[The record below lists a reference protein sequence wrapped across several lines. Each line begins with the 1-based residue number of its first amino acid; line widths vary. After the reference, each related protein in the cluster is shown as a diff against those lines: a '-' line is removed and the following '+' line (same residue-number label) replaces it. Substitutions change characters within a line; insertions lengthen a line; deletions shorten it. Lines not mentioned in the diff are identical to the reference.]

1 MFEIPY
7 HISLTTIY
15 ITSILV
21 SITHLKDLGN
31 LQNALSIIGK
41 VPNDIDA
48 VSRSIIG
55 LNTANKIAA
64 LSTSALSNEQKIN
77 ILTSQGLSTEEAN
90 TALTTATLSVAQNGA
105 TASTLGLSAATK
117 GLFSTF
123 KSNPLLLIITAATA
137 IFAIHSKI
145 KQSHEEAL
153 QASQEAADAY
163 SETSKSI
170 EDYTKRYEDLHKAL
184 LDAKGNEEDT
194 YNVKK
199 QLLDLQIELND
210 KFGDEYDKVNLVTDA
225 YKDQTETI
233 KRRNKE
239 AAEDYLNKDPKGIKA
254 ATKEMTEGK
263 TYHLNQGDQKTNSV
277 EGQAL
282 LDIAKK
288 YQDEGIS
295 VENIGDNYED
305 ATFSITLDANAENA
319 KKTINDFMNDV
330 RDKAK
335 ELGDEDIFKDVIQ
348 ISSNSLKDAQKT
360 IDDSGEQYYN
370 GLKSQIEVDDQL
382 SAQYERATQAVNDY
396 NNAVLQSS
404 DPINDEKVKDAY
416 KHLSEIK
423 SGIKGNK
430 EEWEK
435 YSSTFNKVFDQ
446 ADTKMFDFE
455 NKLNSLQATDKLR
468 VNMPVPLPTSGIDDF
483 KGKSSVEAEAMLDAN
498 EGNKYKDLLALSK
511 KYNLSIEDTVGI
523 FKNMGLVVDQVGNK
537 TTEAF
542 SKEKMISSIN
552 ALSDGFESI
561 DKIMASI
568 KGKDPFNYALLD
580 DKKFKDTFSGV
591 GKEYAAFVEQVS
603 SSPKDIKACQGAFDN
618 LVTAWLNSK
627 DILGGL
633 SDDTANL
640 TANMLKEMGVT
651 NAEEIVTDALAKKH
665 AQVAAQKFYN
675 AKSSV
680 ALANNT
686 IDEYG
691 ALLNEADAAQVS
703 KEALAQLELS
713 KIATNHV
720 KIDTSSDIDQVINL
734 ANAAGSSAEALAK
747 LARAKSVFAQVA
759 NGSLDLNVPG
769 NNLLAAEAEN
779 TVSKIGNGTFDYDF
793 KIDPNKFKSATYGG
807 GTKSNKSKGGSK
819 DKSKEPTEFD
829 WMSQKIKEIDS
840 QVDKLQDKIDILV
853 GYKGKNATT
862 DTVIDRLIEK
872 MSTLQQM
879 HDKYMD
885 EAGKIGLSQDYI
897 NKIQNGSIE
906 IESIGDEKLAKQIK
920 DYQSLYDKA
929 ADANKQIQDTQKKID
944 DLNLSK
950 LDNIINQ
957 FKQLSDTQSKI
968 IDTEK
973 QLIDLREK
981 AGDEIYADDYANL
994 IEQQGALIKNNADAY
1009 RKLKNEMNSMNLQQ
1023 GSEEWRKYNDQLMD
1037 YQQNMMSAADAVKEY
1052 MNAIVEL
1059 KFKGLNDFKSQMD
1072 SIGNTISTM
1081 SDLIGSVGLTDDSGN
1096 LTDLGLA
1103 KMALYAQQLA
1113 NAKQEAANYGEAINS
1128 LDDMLNEGLITQDEY
1143 NQRLYDYTSA
1153 QNSAISASKQAKDA
1167 ILDLVKNGIQ
1177 AEIDA
1182 KKKLVDETKAAL
1194 DAEQNLHD
1202 YQKSISEKQD
1212 NISKL
1217 EREIATLSTST
1228 SRDDIAK
1235 RLQLQGELKK
1245 AQEDLYETQ
1254 YDHEIQQRKDALDKQ
1269 LEDFTESKDKEK
1281 EELDSDLDKQN
1292 AAVNKYLNQVKDKYS
1307 TVYGVLTQYG
1317 NEYSMEAIKDL
1328 TNPWEEGGTA
1338 ADLCGDAVGSAI
1350 ANIQTSID
1358 SLNLS
1363 PLYDLIDAF
1372 NSLGMAHGGVGA
1384 TGSMNFEDISEQGHW
1399 QKGKGGK
1406 DWFGETYNPN
1416 GDYFYASDDIYT
1428 VNGKQYGFDDQ
1439 GYMQKEWQTHDG
1451 KQYYFDANDGH
1462 MVKSQWIPGHDG
1474 SQYYLLADG
1483 TMAED
1488 MAVKDKD
1495 GSYYYV
1501 DDSGKWDGKTLT
1513 AEQVRKLG
1521 YTVGYKRGTRNATKG
1536 WHLMDEDGVGSEGI
1550 LTDRGILKQFDGGE
1564 TVFNQDMTNK
1574 LWEFAKDP
1582 TKYING
1588 LSSIRSDMIDMSKVR
1603 PVHNISIDSPL
1614 VQIDGTGLS
1623 ANEVATIIK
1632 NETRDIDKRVAKS
1645 IKYELLGK

>member
-1 MFEIPY
+1 MQ
-7 HISLTTIY
+7 
-15 ITSILV
+15 
-21 SITHLKDLGN
+21 LKSLGN
-31 LQNALSIIGK
+31 LSNALNVIKAAPGSF
-41 VPNDIDA
+41 NA
-48 VSRSIIG
+48 VSEAVKI
-55 LNTANKIAA
+55 LNTQNTAA
-64 LSTSALSNEQKIN
+64 TLTTSALSKQQQLQILIN
-77 ILTSQGLSTEEAN
+77 KGLSAEQAN
-90 TALTTATLSVAQNGA
+90 AALTTSTLSAAEKGA
-105 TASTLGLSAATK
+105 TTSTLGLNAAAK
-117 GLFSTF
+117 GLSLTLKANPILGIMAIGTAVFAAVSYF
-123 KSNPLLLIITAATA
+123 KRLSEESARAA
-137 IFAIHSKI
+137 
-145 KQSHEEAL
+145 
-153 QASQEAADAY
+153 QEATDAY
-163 SETSKSI
+163 SDTSKSI
-170 EDYTKRYEDLHKAL
+170 EDYTKRYQDLHKAL

-225 YKDQTETI
+225 YNDQTDAI
-233 KRRNKE
+233 KNRNKE
-239 AAEDYLNKDPKGIKA
+239 AAQDYLNKDPKGIKA
-254 ATKEMTEGK
+254 ATKDMTGEK

-282 LDIAKK
+282 LDVVKK
-288 YQDEGIS
+288 YQDKGIS
-295 VENIGDNYED
+295 VDNIGDNYED
-305 ATFSITLDANAENA
+305 ATFSIILDANAENA

-370 GLKSQIEVDDQL
+370 GLKSQIEVDDKL
-382 SAQYERATQAVNDY
+382 SAQYEKATQAVNDY
-396 NNAVLQSS
+396 NNAVLKST
-404 DPINDEKVKDAY
+404 DPLNDEKVKDTY
-416 KHLSEIK
+416 KHLSEVK
-423 SGIKGNK
+423 SEIQGNK

-446 ADTKMFDFE
+446 ADTRMFDFRNE
-455 NKLNSLQATDKLR
+455 LDALRTTDKSKHE
-468 VNMPVPLPTSGIDDF
+468 LPTISIFRQLPPSSINDF

-498 EGNKYKDLLALSK
+498 EGNKYKDLISLAK
-511 KYNLSIEDTVGI
+511 KYSLSIKDIVSSLKDMGI
-523 FKNMGLVVDQVGNK
+523 VFDQVGEK
-537 TTEAF
+537 AFTAF
-542 SKEKMISSIN
+542 SKEEMISAIDG
-552 ALSDGFESI
+552 LSEGFESL
-561 DKIMASI
+561 DKIMSSM
-568 KGKDPFNYALLD
+568 KGKNPFDYALLD
-580 DKKFKDTFSGV
+580 DKKFKDTFSTV
-591 GKEYAAFVEQVS
+591 GKEYTDFIDQIS
-603 SSPKDIKACQGAFDN
+603 SSPKDVKACQGAFDN
-618 LVTAWLNSK
+618 LVTSWLNST

-633 SDDTANL
+633 SDDTKQL
-640 TANMLKEMGVT
+640 TIDMLEQKGVA
-651 NAEEIVTDALAKKH
+651 NAEEIITAALTEKH

-680 ALANNT
+680 TLAKNT

-713 KIATNHV
+713 KIATNNV
-720 KIDTSSDIDQVINL
+720 KIDTASDIDQVINL
-734 ANAAGSSAEALAK
+734 ANAAGSSAEALGK
-747 LARAKSVFAQVA
+747 LARAKSIFAQTES
-759 NGSLDLNVPG
+759 GSFNLNVPG
-769 NNLLAAEAEN
+769 NNLLLAEAEN
-779 TVSKIGNGTFDYDF
+779 TVSKLGNGTFDYEF
-793 KIDPNKFKSATYGG
+793 NIDPNKFKSATYGG
-807 GTKSNKSKGGSK
+807 GTKSNKSSGSGGSK
-819 DKSKEPTEFD
+819 GKSKEPTEFD
-829 WMSQKIKEIDS
+829 WMSQKIKGIDS

-872 MSTLQQM
+872 MSTFQLM
-879 HDKYMD
+879 HDKYME
-885 EAGKIGLSQDYI
+885 EAGKLGLSQDYI

-906 IESIGDEKLAKQIK
+906 IETIGDENLAKIIK

-929 ADANKQIQDTQKKID
+929 EDANKQIHDTQKKVD
-944 DLNLSK
+944 GLNLSK

-957 FKQLSDTQSKI
+957 FNQLGDTQSKI
-968 IDTEK
+968 IDTQK
-973 QLIDLREK
+973 QFITLREK
-981 AGDEIYADDYANL
+981 TGDEIYADDYTSL
-994 IEQQGALIKNNADAY
+994 IEQQGALIKNSADAY
-1009 RKLKNEMNSMNLQQ
+1009 RILKSEMNSMNLKQ
-1023 GSEEWRKYNDQLMD
+1023 GSEEWKKYNDQLRE
-1037 YQQNMMSAADAVKEY
+1037 YQQNMISSADAVKEY

-1059 KFKGLNDFKSQMD
+1059 KFKGLKDFKSQMD

-1081 SDLIGSVGLTDDSGN
+1081 SDLIGGVGLTDDSGK

-1113 NAKQEAANYGEAINS
+1113 NAKQETANYGEAISS
-1128 LDDMLNEGLITQDEY
+1128 LDDMLNDGLITQDEY

-1177 AEIDA
+1177 TEIDA

-1212 NISKL
+1212 GISKL
-1217 EREIATLSTST
+1217 ERQIAALSNST

-1235 RLQLQGELKK
+1235 RLQLQSELKK

-1292 AAVNKYLNQVKDKYS
+1292 TAINKYLNQVKDKYS

-1406 DWFGETYNPN
+1406 DWFGEKYNPN

-1428 VNGKQYGFDDQ
+1428 VNGRQYGFDDQ
-1439 GYMQKEWQTHDG
+1439 GYMQKEWQMHDG

-1462 MVKSQWIPGHDG
+1462 MVKSQWIPGRDG

-1501 DDSGKWDGKTLT
+1501 DDAGKWDGKTLT

-1521 YTVGYKRGTRNATKG
+1521 YTIGYKRGTRNATKG

-1550 LTDRGILKQFDGGE
+1550 LTDRGVLRQFEGGE
-1564 TVFNQDMTNK
+1564 IVLNPEAMQNLYDI
-1574 LWEFAKDP
+1574 AQDP
-1582 TKYING
+1582 TRFIRG
-1588 LSSIRSDMIDMSKVR
+1588 LNSIRSNIVDIGKMQ
-1603 PVHNISIDSPL
+1603 PVHSVSINSPL

>member
-1 MFEIPY
+1 MQ
-7 HISLTTIY
+7 
-15 ITSILV
+15 
-21 SITHLKDLGN
+21 LKSLGN
-31 LQNALSIIGK
+31 LSIATDVISKSANDFNKVSTAVENLGVKSAATALQSSALTEVEKAQILVNKGLSLEEAK
-41 VPNDIDA
+41 TA
-48 VSRSIIG
+48 
-55 LNTANKIAA
+55 LNTAAFSAA
-64 LSTSALSNEQKIN
+64 EK
-77 ILTSQGLSTEEAN
+77 EA
-90 TALTTATLSVAQNGA
+90 TV
-105 TASTLGLSAATK
+105 STLGLNAAAK
-117 GLFSTF
+117 GLSLTLKANPILGIMAIGTAVFAAVSYF
-123 KSNPLLLIITAATA
+123 KRLSEESARAA
-137 IFAIHSKI
+137 
-145 KQSHEEAL
+145 
-153 QASQEAADAY
+153 QEATDAY
-163 SETSKSI
+163 SDTSKSI
-170 EDYTKRYEDLHKAL
+170 EDYTKRYQDLHKAL

-210 KFGDEYDKVNLVTDA
+210 KFGDEYDKLNLVTDA
-225 YKDQTETI
+225 YNDQTDAI
-233 KRRNKE
+233 KKRNKE
-239 AAEDYLNKDPKGIKA
+239 AAEKYLNSLTPKQIEDAKKKMSGGGKRQVLSEQFMLTENVQGGQELKAIAEKYSDKGIKIEP
-254 ATKEMTEGK
+254 TDDPGFD
-263 TYHLNQGDQKTNSV
+263 HGF
-277 EGQAL
+277 
-282 LDIAKK
+282 I
-288 YQDEGIS
+288 IS
-295 VENIGDNYED
+295 IKADPRD
-305 ATFSITLDANAENA
+305 AEE
-319 KKTINDFMNDV
+319 TINKFMTDV
-330 RDKAK
+330 RNKAT
-335 ELGDEDIFKDVIQ
+335 E
-348 ISSNSLKDAQKT
+348 LKDEHLFDDT
-360 IDDSGEQYYN
+360 INTSKKIKDS
-370 GLKSQIEVDDQL
+370 KSDIIKAVGDRYDRVLEAEITKDDQL
-382 SAQYERATQAVNDY
+382 SADYDKATQAVTDY
-396 NNAVLQSS
+396 NNAVLKST
-404 DPINDEKVKDAY
+404 DPLNDEKVKDTY

-423 SGIKGNK
+423 SGIQGNK

-468 VNMPVPLPTSGIDDF
+468 VNMPIPLPTSGIEDF

-498 EGNKYKDLLALSK
+498 EGNKYKDLISLAK
-511 KYNLSIEDTVGI
+511 KYSLSIKDIVSGLKDIGI
-523 FKNMGLVVDQVGNK
+523 VFDQVGDK
-537 TTEAF
+537 ASTAF
-542 SKEKMISSIN
+542 SKEEMISTIDG
-552 ALSDGFESI
+552 LSEGFESL
-561 DKIMASI
+561 DKIMSSM
-568 KGKDPFNYALLD
+568 KGKNPFDYALLD
-580 DKKFKDTFSGV
+580 DKKFKDTFSTV
-591 GKEYAAFVEQVS
+591 GKEYTDFIEQIS
-603 SSPKDIKACQGAFDN
+603 SSPKDVKACQGAFDN
-618 LVTAWLNSK
+618 LVTAWLNSQ

-633 SDDTANL
+633 SDDTKQL
-640 TANMLKEMGVT
+640 TVDMLSNMGVA
-651 NAEEIVTDALAKKH
+651 NAEEIITAALTEKH

-680 ALANNT
+680 ALANNI

-713 KIATNHV
+713 KIATNNV
-720 KIDTSSDIDQVINL
+720 KIDTASDIDQVINL
-734 ANAAGSSAEALAK
+734 ANAAGSSAEALGK
-747 LARAKSVFAQVA
+747 LARAKSIFAQTES
-759 NGSLDLNVPG
+759 GSFNLNVPG
-769 NNLLAAEAEN
+769 NNLLLAEAEN
-779 TVSKIGNGTFDYDF
+779 TVSKLGNGTFDYEF
-793 KIDPNKFKSATYGG
+793 NIDPNKFKSATYGG
-807 GTKSNKSKGGSK
+807 GTKSNKSSGSGGSK
-819 DKSKEPTEFD
+819 GKSKEPTEFD
-829 WMSQKIKEIDS
+829 WMSQKIKGIDS

-872 MSTLQQM
+872 MSTLQLM
-879 HDKYMD
+879 HDKYME
-885 EAGKIGLSQDYI
+885 EAGKLGLSQDYI

-906 IESIGDEKLAKQIK
+906 IETIGEENLAKRIK

-929 ADANKQIQDTQKKID
+929 EDANKQIHDTQKKID
-944 DLNLSK
+944 SLNLSK

-957 FKQLSDTQSKI
+957 FKQLGDTQSKI
-968 IDTEK
+968 IDTQK
-973 QLIDLREK
+973 QFITLREK
-981 AGDEIYADDYANL
+981 TGDEIYADDYTSL
-994 IEQQGALIKNNADAY
+994 IEQQGALIKNSADAY
-1009 RKLKNEMNSMNLQQ
+1009 RILKSEMNSMNLKQ
-1023 GSEEWRKYNDQLMD
+1023 GSEEWKKYNDQLRE
-1037 YQQNMMSAADAVKEY
+1037 YQQNMISSADAVKEY

-1059 KFKGLNDFKSQMD
+1059 KFKGLKDFKSQMD

-1081 SDLIGSVGLTDDSGN
+1081 SDLIGGIGLTDDSGK

-1128 LDDMLNEGLITQDEY
+1128 LDDMLNDGLITQDEY

-1153 QNSAISASKQAKDA
+1153 QNSAIFASKQAKDA

-1177 AEIDA
+1177 TEIDA

-1212 NISKL
+1212 GISKL
-1217 EREIATLSTST
+1217 ERQIAALSNST

-1235 RLQLQGELKK
+1235 RLQLQSELKK

-1292 AAVNKYLNQVKDKYS
+1292 TAINKYLNQVKDKYS

-1406 DWFGETYNPN
+1406 DWFGEKYNPN
-1416 GDYFYASDDIYT
+1416 GDYFYASDGIYT
-1428 VNGKQYGFDDQ
+1428 VNGKQYGFNDQ
-1439 GYMQKEWQTHDG
+1439 GYMQKEWQKHDG
-1451 KQYYFDANDGH
+1451 NQYYFDANDGH
-1462 MVKSQWIPGHDG
+1462 MVKSQWIPGRDG

-1495 GSYYYV
+1495 GIYYYV
-1501 DDSGKWDGKTLT
+1501 DDAGKWDGKTLT

-1521 YTVGYKRGTRNATKG
+1521 YTIGYKRGTRNATKG

-1550 LTDRGILKQFDGGE
+1550 LTDRGVLRQFEGGE
-1564 TVFNQDMTNK
+1564 IVLNPEAMQNLYDI
-1574 LWEFAKDP
+1574 AQDP
-1582 TKYING
+1582 TRFIRG
-1588 LSSIRSDMIDMSKVR
+1588 LNSIRSNIVDIGKMQ
-1603 PVHNISIDSPL
+1603 PVHSVSIDSPL

>member
-1 MFEIPY
+1 MQ
-7 HISLTTIY
+7 
-15 ITSILV
+15 
-21 SITHLKDLGN
+21 LKSLGN
-31 LQNALSIIGK
+31 LSNALNVIKAAPGSFNAVSEAVKVLNTQNA
-41 VPNDIDA
+41 
-48 VSRSIIG
+48 
-55 LNTANKIAA
+55 AA
-64 LSTSALSNEQKIN
+64 TLTTSALSKQQQLQILIN
-77 ILTSQGLSTEEAN
+77 KGLSAEQAN
-90 TALTTATLSVAQNGA
+90 AALTTATLSAAEKGA
-105 TASTLGLSAATK
+105 TTSTLGLNAAAK
-117 GLFSTF
+117 GLSLTLKANPILGIIAIGTAVFAAVSYF
-123 KSNPLLLIITAATA
+123 KRLSEESARAA
-137 IFAIHSKI
+137 
-145 KQSHEEAL
+145 
-153 QASQEAADAY
+153 QEATDAY
-163 SETSKSI
+163 SDTSKSI
-170 EDYTKRYEDLHKAL
+170 EDYTKRYQDLHKAL

-210 KFGDEYDKVNLVTDA
+210 KFGDEYDKLNLVTDA
-225 YKDQTETI
+225 YNDQTDAI
-233 KRRNKE
+233 KNRNKE
-239 AAEDYLNKDPKGIKA
+239 AAEKYLNSLTPKQIEDAKKKMSGGGKRQVLSEQFMLTENVQGGQELKAIAEKYSDKGIKIEPTDELGFDHGFVLSIKA
-254 ATKEMTEGK
+254 DPRDAEETINQFMTDVRSKATELKDEHLFDDTISTSKKIKDSQSDIIEAVGK
-263 TYHLNQGDQKTNSV
+263 TYDK
-277 EGQAL
+277 L
-282 LDIAKK
+282 LDA
-288 YQDEGIS
+288 E
-295 VENIGDNYED
+295 
-305 ATFSITLDANAENA
+305 IT
-319 KKTINDFMNDV
+319 K
-330 RDKAK
+330 
-335 ELGDEDIFKDVIQ
+335 
-348 ISSNSLKDAQKT
+348 
-360 IDDSGEQYYN
+360 
-370 GLKSQIEVDDQL
+370 DDQL
-382 SAQYERATQAVNDY
+382 SADYDKATRAVTDY
-396 NNAVLQSS
+396 NNAVLKST
-404 DPINDEKVKDAY
+404 DPLNDEKVKDTY
-416 KHLSEIK
+416 KHLSEVK
-423 SGIKGNK
+423 SGIQGNK

-446 ADTKMFDFE
+446 ADTRMFDFE

-468 VNMPVPLPTSGIDDF
+468 VNMPIPLPTSGIEDF

-498 EGNKYKDLLALSK
+498 EGNKYKDLISLAK
-511 KYNLSIEDTVGI
+511 KYSLSIKDIVSGLKDMGI
-523 FKNMGLVVDQVGNK
+523 VFDQVGDK
-537 TTEAF
+537 ASTAF
-542 SKEKMISSIN
+542 SKEEMISTIDG
-552 ALSDGFESI
+552 LSEGFESL
-561 DKIMASI
+561 DKIMSSM
-568 KGKDPFNYALLD
+568 KGKDPFDYALLG
-580 DKKFKDTFSGV
+580 DKKFKETFDVAGIS
-591 GKEYAAFVEQVS
+591 KEYQEFIDQIS
-603 SSPKDIKACQGAFDN
+603 SSPKDVKACQGAFDN
-618 LVTAWLNSK
+618 LVTSWLNST

-633 SDDTANL
+633 SDDTKQL
-640 TANMLKEMGVT
+640 TIDMLEQKGVA
-651 NAEEIVTDALAKKH
+651 NAEEIVTAALAEKH
-665 AQVAAQKFYN
+665 AQAAAQKYYN
-675 AKSSV
+675 AKASV
-680 ALANNT
+680 TLAKNT

-691 ALLNEADAAQVS
+691 ALLNETDAAQVS

-713 KIATNHV
+713 KIATNNV
-720 KIDTSSDIDQVINL
+720 KIDTASDIDQVINL
-734 ANAAGSSAEALAK
+734 ANAAGSSAEALGK
-747 LARAKSVFAQVA
+747 LARAKSIFAQTES
-759 NGSLDLNVPG
+759 GSFNLNVPG
-769 NNLLAAEAEN
+769 NNLLLAEAEN
-779 TVSKIGNGTFDYDF
+779 TVSKLGNGTFDYDF
-793 KIDPNKFKSATYGG
+793 KIDPNKFKSAIYGG
-807 GTKSNKSKGGSK
+807 GTKSNKSSGSGGSK
-819 DKSKEPTEFD
+819 GKSKEPTEFD
-829 WMSQKIKEIDS
+829 WMSQKIKGIDS

-872 MSTLQQM
+872 MSTLQLM
-879 HDKYMD
+879 HDKYME
-885 EAGKIGLSQDYI
+885 EAGKLGLSQDYI

-906 IESIGDEKLAKQIK
+906 IETIGEENLAKRIK

-929 ADANKQIQDTQKKID
+929 EDANKQIHDTQKKID
-944 DLNLSK
+944 SLNLSK

-957 FKQLSDTQSKI
+957 FKQLGDTQSKI
-968 IDTEK
+968 IDTQK
-973 QLIDLREK
+973 QFITLREK
-981 AGDEIYADDYANL
+981 TGDEIYADDYTSL
-994 IEQQGALIKNNADAY
+994 IEQQGALIKNSADAY
-1009 RKLKNEMNSMNLQQ
+1009 RILKSEMNSMNLKQ
-1023 GSEEWRKYNDQLMD
+1023 GSEEWKKYNDQLRE
-1037 YQQNMMSAADAVKEY
+1037 YQQNMISSADAVKEY

-1059 KFKGLNDFKSQMD
+1059 KFKGLKDFKSQMD

-1081 SDLIGSVGLTDDSGN
+1081 SDLIGGIGLTDDSGK

-1128 LDDMLNEGLITQDEY
+1128 LDDMLNDGLITQDEY

-1177 AEIDA
+1177 TEIDA

-1194 DAEQNLHD
+1194 DAEQNLYD

-1212 NISKL
+1212 GISKL
-1217 EREIATLSTST
+1217 ERQIAALSNST

-1235 RLQLQGELKK
+1235 RLQLQSELKK

-1292 AAVNKYLNQVKDKYS
+1292 TAINKYLNQVKDKYS

-1328 TNPWEEGGTA
+1328 TDPWKEGGTA

-1406 DWFGETYNPN
+1406 DWFGEKYNPN
-1416 GDYFYASDDIYT
+1416 GDYFYASDGIYT
-1428 VNGKQYGFDDQ
+1428 VNGKQYGFNDQ
-1439 GYMQKEWQTHDG
+1439 GYMQKEWQKHDG
-1451 KQYYFDANDGH
+1451 NQYYFDANDGH
-1462 MVKSQWIPGHDG
+1462 MVKSQWIPGRDG

-1501 DDSGKWDGKTLT
+1501 DDAGKWDGKTLT
-1513 AEQVRKLG
+1513 SEQVRKLG
-1521 YTVGYKRGTRNATKG
+1521 YTIGYKRGTRNATRG

-1550 LTDRGILKQFDGGE
+1550 LTDKGRLVQFTGGE
-1564 TVFNQDMTNK
+1564 IVFNPDQMQNLYDI
-1574 LWEFAKDP
+1574 AQDP
-1582 TKYING
+1582 TRFIRG
-1588 LSSIRSDMIDMSKVR
+1588 LNSIRSNIVDIGKMQ
-1603 PVHNISIDSPL
+1603 PVHSVSIDSPL